1 MVKNTLLLLCLSF
14 FVFRAAGQ
22 TTSRLRLDSI
32 RLSVGL
38 QMHKG
43 FIIAHRDTLVA
54 PAKGAH
60 PGTLEL
66 SLGWLDYS
74 KKGWRKSNC
83 YTQNGIIVGHTNFGK
98 KGILG
103 SGSYFLLY
111 TEPQLSFN
119 RKINFSITAAAGII
133 RLSEVYN
140 LTDNPT
146 NRFFSNPTSGLMR
159 VGIQAS
165 YSLVSTI
172 QLQAGLNYNHI
183 SNGGTRVPNLGM
195 NYPTGNISLTYHL
208 RTSPFLSRKKV
219 ADIDSTFRYQLQL
232 FTVSRLVSDWDANS
246 KRKRMA
252 GLSFSVS
259 KQFNHLSSWIAGG
272 EFSYDGSLPETG
284 KVFERYDDSP
294 YIVSLTGGHSV
305 TIGRVEFLQVLGLYV
320 FKKYDNPKALFQR
333 YTLLYSLSRHM
344 QVGFSL
350 KSHAEVAELLDARL
364 GITF

>member
-1 MVKNTLLLLCLSF
+1 MKNTLLLFCLF
-14 FVFRAAGQ
+14 FFAFSATAQ
-22 TTSRLRLDSI
+22 TKPRFHLDSI

-54 PAKGAH
+54 PAKGAY

-66 SLGWLDYS
+66 SFGWLDHS

-83 YTQNGIIVGHTNFGK
+83 YTQNGIIVGTTNFGK
-98 KGILG
+98 KEVLG
-103 SGSYFLLY
+103 NGSYFMFY

-119 RKINFSITAAAGII
+119 RKINFSITIATGLI

-165 YSLVSTI
+165 YSIASTI

-195 NYPTGNISLTYHL
+195 NYPTGNISLAYHF
-208 RTSPFLSRKKV
+208 RPSPFLARKK
-219 ADIDSTFRYQLQL
+219 ATDIDSTFHYHLQL
-232 FTVSRLVSDWDANS
+232 FTVSRLVRDWDKDS
-246 KRKRMA
+246 ERKRLA
-252 GLSFSVS
+252 GLSFSIS
-259 KQFNHLSSWIAGG
+259 KQFNHLSSWIVGG

-284 KVFERYDDSP
+284 KFFERYDDSP

-305 TIGRVEFLQVLGLYV
+305 TIGRVEFSQVLGLYV
-320 FKKYDNPKALFQR
+320 FKKYDTTKALFQR
-333 YTLLYSLSRHM
+333 YTLLYSLGQHM

-350 KSHAEVAELLDARL
+350 KSHAEVAELLDVRL